1 LLLLNFES
9 QIKMKLKI
17 ILIAI
22 LLLPMTLVSCS
33 SDEPK
38 KNDVV
43 RPQYRVYK
51 ESKELAQGIGYIV
64 EDTDVESIPYPVEE
78 VIYPIYDTYK
88 CEFVYEAHGPLFI
101 YLPADGCS
109 FDFQQSNTEW
119 VLSCL
124 GIKYD
129 STVGKDYSLLDYYM
143 EAETP
148 AETNCHEDV
157 LTGGYKYLY
166 YADFDINDGWKN
178 ISETKEF
185 LTGNYSSFEDISLSM
200 TDRIKVNVKAN
211 DSEATRF
218 FMIRIALK
226 DLGWPASM
234 YIKSR
239 LIILVQEGK

>member
-1 LLLLNFES
+1 
-9 QIKMKLKI
+9 MKLKI
-17 ILIAI
+17 ILIAM

-33 SDEPK
+33 SDEPEK
-38 KNDVV
+38 DDFV

-51 ESKELAQGIGYIV
+51 EIKELAQGIGYIV

-109 FDFQQSNTEW
+109 LDFQQSNTEW
-119 VLSCL
+119 RLSRL

-129 STVGKDYSLLDYYM
+129 STVGKDYSLLDYYVS
-143 EAETP
+143 AKTL
-148 AETNCHEDV
+148 AETNNKKEPV
-157 LTGGYKYLY
+157 LNIGYNYLY
-166 YADFDINDGWKN
+166 NVEFDINDGWKN
-178 ISETKEF
+178 ISETEEF
-185 LTGNYSSFEDISLSM
+185 LTGNYSFEDISLSM

-218 FMIRIALK
+218 FLISIGLK
-226 DLGWPASM
+226 DLGWPA
-234 YIKSR
+234 YEFIKSR